1 MIRWILLPL
10 IVGLALATAAPAAV
24 HSIIT
29 RVIPPWWQMMWFRVA
44 AVMLTGVVLVLLL
57 AYFQKTYGI
66 RQQNRKLEEIN
77 QSLQREILARQK
89 VEEELRA
96 SEAGDRSDITLR
108 KLAEIQLKASE
119 ERFRMVWE
127 AAGDAMVLVNLQGF
141 VLAANPAYF
150 DLFRVTRDDVIDKHF
165 TDFIPTQ
172 NLEMVEKDFQTVLS
186 DEARLHFERTIFFSR
201 WDFHLHRHTHQFH
214 YPGRPAANVTRHRA

>member
-1 MIRWILLPL
+1 
-10 IVGLALATAAPAAV
+10 
-24 HSIIT
+24 
-29 RVIPPWWQMMWFRVA
+29 MWFRVA

-150 DLFRVTRDDVIDKHF
+150 DLFRVTRDHVIDKHF

-186 DEARLHFERTIFFSR
+186 DEARLHLREDNILFKMGLPSS
-201 WDFHLHRHTHQFH
+201 
-214 YPGRPAANVTRHRA
+214 